1 MTHLGI
7 VALALALL
15 IAPIAAHAQ
24 QAGKVYSIGYLG
36 LGSSFEEPNR
46 TAFSRGLQ
54 EHGWIEG
61 QNFVSRPDSPS
72 SSPSGCARWSRSW
85 FSAE

>member
-15 IAPIAAHAQ
+15 IAPIAAQAQ

-46 TAFSRGLQ
+46 TAFYRGLQ
-54 EHGWIEG
+54 AYRRALGKQGDIL
-61 QNFVSRPDSPS
+61 VITPDGEFFKYLKDPG
-72 SSPSGCARWSRSW
+72 P
-85 FSAE
+85 